1 MPAPRVGSI
10 SIAAGAASTAPA
22 RMAWLP
28 GAYHTAQDFV
38 AAGFAD
44 AVRVR
49 SKPIDLI
56 FVDLELKHVGDRS
69 LLQRLRS
76 DVILPARA
84 AGVSIWLG
92 GISLGGLFALDYAAS
107 HPDELDGLCLLAPYL
122 GNRILT
128 GEIARAPGLKA
139 WQPGELAEIDEERRI
154 WRHIKNRRADSRP
167 LYLGF
172 GREDRFSASHEL
184 LAATLPSESVDVI
197 AGGHE
202 WATWFKLW
210 ENFLDSRFP

>member
-1 MPAPRVGSI
+1 MRSI
-10 SIAAGAASTAPA
+10 SILARPAATAAT

-28 GAYHTAQDFV
+28 GAYHTAEDFV

-44 AVRVR
+44 AVRARRTPLDLVL
-49 SKPIDLI
+49 IDP
-56 FVDLELKHVGDRS
+56 ELRHVGDRS

-76 DVILPARA
+76 DIVLPARA

-107 HPDELDGLCLLAPYL
+107 YPEELAGLCLLAPYL

-128 GEIARAPGLKA
+128 GEIARAPGLEA
-139 WQPGELAEIDEERRI
+139 WQPGELAETDEERRI

-184 LAATLPSESVDVI
+184 LAATLAPKSVDVI

-202 WATWFKLW
+202 WSTWFKLW
-210 ENFLDSRFP
+210 ENFLDSSFL